1 MVWVDLNSIK
11 ESISSIPEKISE
23 IPRKVSEIP
32 DKIISLKED
41 TANAIETIG
50 TLSKMIINA
59 VDWISTI
66 LFNPII
72 ILTFIDKLTLVIII
86 SLIILKMLGF
96 HNLEKWI
103 LLSTLVK
110 VVSMVF
116 I

>member
-1 MVWVDLNSIK
+1 MILINQSNIG
-11 ESISSIPEKISE
+11 ESILNIPKKISE
-23 IPRKVSEIP
+23 IPSQ
-32 DKIISLKED
+32 ISLLKEG
-41 TANAIETIG
+41 TVEAIESIG
-50 TLSKMIINA
+50 ALSKIIINA
-59 VDWISTI
+59 IDWMSTM

-72 ILTFIDKLTLVIII
+72 ALTFIDKLTIVIIV
-86 SLIILKMLGF
+86 SLIVLKMLGF

>member
-1 MVWVDLNSIK
+1 MILINQNNIGESLLN
-11 ESISSIPEKISE
+11 IPKKISE
-23 IPRKVSEIP
+23 IPGQIS
-32 DKIISLKED
+32 SLKEG
-41 TANAIETIG
+41 TIEAIETIG
-50 TLSKMIINA
+50 TLSKMIIGA
-59 VDWISTI
+59 IDWISTI

-72 ILTFIDKLTLVIII
+72 ILTFIDKLTIVIII
-86 SLIILKMLGF
+86 SLIVLKMLGF

>member
-1 MVWVDLNSIK
+1 MILINQNNVG
-11 ESISSIPEKISE
+11 ESLLSIPKKISE
-23 IPRKVSEIP
+23 IPGQ
-32 DKIISLKED
+32 ISSLREG
-41 TANAIETIG
+41 TIEAIETIG
-50 TLSKMIINA
+50 NLSKMIINA
-59 VDWISTI
+59 IDWVSTI

-72 ILTFIDKLTLVIII
+72 VLTFIDKLTIVIII
-86 SLIILKMLGF
+86 SLIVLKMLGF